1 MQAVFVTKRL
11 PSKRRSE
18 SDESWVLVKHAFE
31 MARVLDIHTL
41 LVQADGLRDVG
52 NIAQLRGDERIIWI
66 FSETEKE
73 QIRISVERPDVAVTI
88 PETTSGRLSQI
99 KLALF
104 VALLE
109 DHLQVTESILCLSGV
124 VGSSR
129 LDTLLVV
136 NPKRDF
142 PWFEKTNTPRRG
154 IVKATSVVGRVI
166 EIALRF
172 AREGREGQSIGTCFV
187 IADAEELEGH
197 ISQLILNPC
206 AGHPKKAR
214 NIQNPSFLET
224 LRELTALDGAI
235 VVNSNGV
242 VESAATYLDAPRR
255 RTRVKPGLGARHTA
269 AAAITAVTDAIAVVI
284 SQSSGHVVVFGDG
297 KAILEL
303 ENSS

>member
-1 MQAVFVTKRL
+1 MTKRL
-11 PSKRRSE
+11 TNKRRSE

-31 MARVLDIHTL
+31 MARALDIQTL

-52 NIAQLRGDERIIWI
+52 NIERLRGDERIIWI
-66 FSETEKE
+66 CSETGKE
-73 QIRISVERPDVAVTI
+73 QTRVSVVRPDVAVTI
-88 PETTSGRLSQI
+88 PETASARLSQI

-109 DHLQVTESILCLSGV
+109 DHLEVTESILCLSGV

-166 EIALRF
+166 EIAIRF
-172 AREGREGQSIGTCFV
+172 SREGREGQSIGTCFV
-187 IADAEELEGH
+187 IANAEELEGH

-214 NIQNPSFLET
+214 NIQNSSFLET
-224 LRELTALDGAI
+224 LREFTALDGAI

-255 RTRVKPGLGARHTA
+255 KARVKPGLGARHTA
-269 AAAITAVTDAIAVVI
+269 AAAITAVTDAIAVVV